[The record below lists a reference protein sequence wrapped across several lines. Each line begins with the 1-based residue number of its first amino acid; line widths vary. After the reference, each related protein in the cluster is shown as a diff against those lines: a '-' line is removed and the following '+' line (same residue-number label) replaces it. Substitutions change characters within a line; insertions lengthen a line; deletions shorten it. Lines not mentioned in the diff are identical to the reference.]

1 MTNVNTQRNYAH
13 EVVTDVMHNA
23 VPNLITAQRARD
35 QAEYLRELNAEL
47 VAALQDIVREPQGK
61 TVADNAKVLSAVI
74 RIARAALAK
83 AGAA

>member
-1 MTNVNTQRNYAH
+1 MRYGVNNPREQQKLNEFYHYESAQ
-13 EVVTDVMHNA
+13 
-23 VPNLITAQRARD
+23 LTALRA
-35 QAEYLRELNAEL
+35 LNAEL